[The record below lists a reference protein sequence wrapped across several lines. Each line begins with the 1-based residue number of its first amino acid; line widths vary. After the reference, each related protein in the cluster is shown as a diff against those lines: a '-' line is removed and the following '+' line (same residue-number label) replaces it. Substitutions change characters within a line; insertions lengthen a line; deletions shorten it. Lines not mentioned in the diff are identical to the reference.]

1 MIKDAK
7 EVEASKRKENE
18 KDNQAFGWGGLD
30 KKAQTT
36 APAKQAAEVPAA
48 TKASGGVSMDM
59 DSLKA
64 SASSKAKTDISFKKG
79 P

>member
-18 KDNQAFGWGGLD
+18 KEQQDIFGWGGLD
-30 KKAQTT
+30 RKAKDNKSAALEKT
-36 APAKQAAEVPAA
+36 AP
-48 TKASGGVSMDM
+48 TKASGANGGMDM

-64 SASSKAKTDISFKKG
+64 SVSSK
-79 P
+79 